1 MLTMAVRFQVQMH
14 PKRRMTMEFRNVEH
28 QYSSDDF
35 DTLARDTNT
44 ALVYRAIGYLSTW
57 GGFKCVRLQ
66 ISVRDGLEITA
77 RYTNPGDL
85 HAGYVIAAVW
95 HDDHFGFHS

>member
-1 MLTMAVRFQVQMH
+1 
-14 PKRRMTMEFRNVEH
+14 MEFRNVEH

-35 DTLARDTNT
+35 DTLARDTNL
-44 ALVYRAIGYLSTW
+44 ALLYQAIGYLSTW
-57 GGFKCVRLQ
+57 NNFKCVRLQ
-66 ISVRDGLEITA
+66 INARDGLEVTA

-85 HAGYVIAAVW
+85 HAGYVIVAVW